1 MSKITAPGIYDIP
14 EAEYH
19 ADPVVEPSLSR
30 SIAKT
35 MLRKSPA
42 HAREEHPRLN
52 PDFEPENGRHD
63 FDLGNAAHKLVL
75 GKGRDLAFID
85 AKGYQTKAAKEA
97 REAAYEDGKIPALP
111 HQVGAA
117 QRMARA
123 ARTQIDSIPEFAGLF
138 MRGNAERT
146 IVWNPTPDTWAR
158 TRPDLLIHNADFKTS
173 LIVDYKTTTDAR
185 PDRWVK
191 RMDEH
196 GLDLQA
202 AMHIEAVR
210 TALNVERP
218 DFRFIVQE
226 TSPPYALAIIAP
238 KPRVIEI
245 GMEKFARA
253 VEMWRWCMQEGTW
266 PGYAALAHYVD
277 LPGWAEAQWED
288 EKAHL
293 TYAREQTGKDFLA
306 ECIRMEVETVG

>member
-1 MSKITAPGIYDIP
+1 MTKITAPGIYDIP
-14 EAEYH
+14 EADYH

-75 GKGRDLAFID
+75 GKGRELAFID
-85 AKGYQTKAAKEA
+85 FPDYRKTEAKLA
-97 REAAYEDGKIPALP
+97 RERAYDEGKIPALP
-111 HQVGAA
+111 YQVGAA
-117 QRMARA
+117 QRMAAA
-123 ARTQIDSIPEFAGLF
+123 ARAQIDNIPEFAGILD
-138 MRGNAERT
+138 RGKAEQT
-146 IVWNPTPDTWAR
+146 IIWNPGPDTWAR
-158 TRPDLLIHNADFKTS
+158 TRPDLVLHNPEIETALI
-173 LIVDYKTTTDAR
+173 IDYKTTTDAR

-202 AMHIEAVR
+202 AMHITAVR
-210 TALNVERP
+210 DALGIEHP

-245 GMEKFARA
+245 GTEKYFRA
-253 VEMWRWCMQEGTW
+253 VEMWQWCMQHDRW

-277 LPGWAEAQWED
+277 LPPWAEAQWED
-288 EKAHL
+288 QKAHN
-293 TYAREQTGKDFLA
+293 AMMREQTGEDFLA
-306 ECIRMEVETVG
+306 ECIRLDREPV

>member
-1 MSKITAPGIYDIP
+1 MTKITAAGIYDIS

-85 AKGYQTKAAKEA
+85 ADDYRGATARAA
-97 REAAYEDGKIPALP
+97 RIDAYEAGKIPVLP

-123 ARTQIDSIPEFAGLF
+123 ARAQIDSIPEFAGILD
-138 MRGNAERT
+138 RGQAEQT
-146 IVWNPTPDTWAR
+146 IIWSPSSDTWAR
-158 TRPDLLIHNADFKTS
+158 TRPDLLLHNAELEAA
-173 LIVDYKTTTDAR
+173 LIIDYKTTTDAR

-202 AMHIEAVR
+202 AMHTTAVR
-210 TALNVERP
+210 DVLGIERP

-238 KPRVIEI
+238 KPRVVEI
-245 GMEKFARA
+245 GMEKFSRA

-277 LPGWAEAQWED
+277 LPPWAEAQWED
-288 EKAHL
+288 EKAL
-293 TYAREQTGKDFLA
+293 IAYAREQTGEDFLA